1 MSNSS
6 SSLCEMNEE
15 FPISREK
22 KKDQE
27 RKKENV
33 QNVETDVKVG
43 ILVDIV
49 VVVCC
54 WKRRSWSKGLGEE
67 KRGFS
72 KSKSLLRT
80 ILKG

>member
-1 MSNSS
+1 
-6 SSLCEMNEE
+6 MNEE

-22 KKDQE
+22 KNQE

-33 QNVETDVKVG
+33 QNVETDVRYM

-49 VVVCC
+49 VVVYC
-54 WKRRSWSKGLGEE
+54 WRRRSWSKGLGEE

-80 ILKG
+80 VVDNGG

>member
-6 SSLCEMNEE
+6 SSLCEMNE
-15 FPISREK
+15 FQISREEEESGK
-22 KKDQE
+22 
-27 RKKENV
+27 KKENV

-49 VVVCC
+49 VVVYCCC
-54 WKRRSWSKGLGEE
+54 WRRSWSKGLGEE
-67 KRGFS
+67 KREFS

>member
-1 MSNSS
+1 
-6 SSLCEMNEE
+6 MNFRSQE
-15 FPISREK
+15 EK
-22 KKDQE
+22 KNQE
-27 RKKENV
+27 RRKGNV

-49 VVVCC
+49 VVVYCC
-54 WKRRSWSKGLGEE
+54 WRRRRSWSKGLGEE

>member
-1 MSNSS
+1 
-6 SSLCEMNEE
+6 MNFRSQE
-15 FPISREK
+15 EK
-22 KKDQE
+22 KNQE
-27 RKKENV
+27 RKKGNV

-49 VVVCC
+49 VVVYC
-54 WKRRSWSKGLGEE
+54 WRTRSWSKGLGEE

-80 ILKG
+80 IFKG

>member
-1 MSNSS
+1 
-6 SSLCEMNEE
+6 MNFRSQE
-15 FPISREK
+15 EK
-22 KKDQE
+22 KNQE
-27 RKKENV
+27 RKDKNV

-49 VVVCC
+49 VVVYCC
-54 WKRRSWSKGLGEE
+54 RRSWSKGLGEE

>member
-1 MSNSS
+1 
-6 SSLCEMNEE
+6 MNEE

-22 KKDQE
+22 KKNQE
-27 RKKENV
+27 IKKGNV

-49 VVVCC
+49 VVVYC
-54 WKRRSWSKGLGEE
+54 WRRSWSNGLGEE

-80 ILKG
+80 ILRE

>member
-1 MSNSS
+1 MKNFKSQ
-6 SSLCEMNEE
+6 E
-15 FPISREK
+15 EK
-22 KKDQE
+22 KNQE
-27 RKKENV
+27 RKKGNV

-49 VVVCC
+49 VVVYC
-54 WKRRSWSKGLGEE
+54 WRSRSKGLGEE